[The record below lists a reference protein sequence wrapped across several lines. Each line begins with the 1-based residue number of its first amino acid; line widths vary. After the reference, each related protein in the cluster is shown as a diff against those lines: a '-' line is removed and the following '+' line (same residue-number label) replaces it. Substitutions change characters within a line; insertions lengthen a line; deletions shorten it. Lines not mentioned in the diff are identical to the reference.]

1 MCIRDRYRS
10 RLCIYILLK
19 FEKCNLRKLLCLP
32 EMQKSMFL
40 WNYFEWRGSEW
51 AYGVKNFFF
60 KKHWLKPLKFDS
72 GRLNQTENTEISVI
86 WFRKTIPKF
95 RYILV
100 ISALTVSVDHWPLRL
115 LLVDTLFIAL
125 FTHFCLLCA
134 ILENISLVLQ
144 YSLQEINLAIK
155 CLLSSWRLCLFN
167 FSNWF

>member
-1 MCIRDRYRS
+1 MQLKETAVFAWNAKINVSLKLFRMEGLRMGLRS
-10 RLCIYILLK
+10 EE
-19 FEKCNLRKLLCLP
+19 F
-32 EMQKSMFL
+32 
-40 WNYFEWRGSEW
+40 
-51 AYGVKNFFF
+51 FFF
-60 KKHWLKPLKFDS
+60 KNHWLKTLKFDS

-125 FTHFCLLCA
+125 FTHFCLLLCA